1 MALIKCTECGSKVS
15 TKASA
20 CPKCGCPVDIFLEVF
35 IKKRKVKFKKT
46 GASIAATAIFM
57 IIFSLGIK
65 SFEQSNADGY
75 YENTMWGM
83 TVEQVQKTIKGNLT
97 LSKDNLSATEIID
110 DYDNVEGVEA
120 LVLYDFVENSLQKVS
135 IYLTNSGESSYT
147 DSRLI
152 ERYEKKFNESYEKK
166 NEDDIGTYW
175 KADKSN
181 LELIS
186 LSEGLIVITYE
197 DMTTEDE

>member
-20 CPKCGCPVDIFLEVF
+20 CPQCGCPVDIFLKVF
-35 IKKRKVKFKKT
+35 NKKRKVKLKKT

-65 SFEQSNADGY
+65 SFERSNADGY
-75 YENTMWGM
+75 YEDTMWGM

-110 DYDNVEGVEA
+110 DYDNAEGVEA
-120 LVLYDFVENSLQKVS
+120 LVLYGFAENSLQKVS

-166 NEDDIGTYW
+166 NEDDIRTYW

-181 LELIS
+181 LELIY
-186 LSEGLIVITYE
+186 LSEGVIVITYE
-197 DMTTEDE
+197 AMTTKDE

>member
-1 MALIKCTECGSKVS
+1 
-15 TKASA
+15 
-20 CPKCGCPVDIFLEVF
+20 
-35 IKKRKVKFKKT
+35 
-46 GASIAATAIFM
+46 M

-65 SFEQSNADGY
+65 SFERSNADGY

-110 DYDNVEGVEA
+110 DYDNVEGVVA
-120 LVLYDFVENSLQKVS
+120 FVLYDFVENSLQKVS

-181 LELIS
+181 LELIY
-186 LSEGLIVITYE
+186 LSEGVIVITYE
-197 DMTTEDE
+197 AMTTKDE